1 LASLLG
7 PVLAAASTMAARP
20 TASMVALFCSGWV
33 DFQRT
38 ACRTEGRG
46 AVDRAMEMAGRMVE
60 LKHGLAL
67 HSCLES
73 RGAAVRRCGN
83 AWNKDAM
90 PAGVGEEQCLCLFLM
105 LESMTFPS
113 AVVRWRQR

>member
-1 LASLLG
+1 
-7 PVLAAASTMAARP
+7 MAARP
-20 TASMVALFCSGWV
+20 AASMVALFCSGWV

-46 AVDRAMEMAGRMVE
+46 AADRAMETVGRMVE

-83 AWNKDAM
+83 AWSKDAM
-90 PAGVGEEQCLCLFLM
+90 GGGCG
-105 LESMTFPS
+105 
-113 AVVRWRQR
+113 

>member
-1 LASLLG
+1 MASLLG
-7 PVLAAASTMAARP
+7 PVLAAASTMADRP
-20 TASMVALFCSGWV
+20 AASMVALFCSGWV

-38 ACRTEGRG
+38 ACRPEGRG
-46 AVDRAMEMAGRMVE
+46 AVDRAMEMAGRIVE

-67 HSCLES
+67 HRCLES

-90 PAGVGEEQCLCLFLM
+90 PAGEGEEQCL
-105 LESMTFPS
+105 S
-113 AVVRWRQR
+113 

>member
-1 LASLLG
+1 
-7 PVLAAASTMAARP
+7 
-20 TASMVALFCSGWV
+20 
-33 DFQRT
+33 
-38 ACRTEGRG
+38 
-46 AVDRAMEMAGRMVE
+46 MEMAGRTVE

-90 PAGVGEEQCLCLFLM
+90 PAGEGEEQCPFSKTWT

>member
-1 LASLLG
+1 
-7 PVLAAASTMAARP
+7 
-20 TASMVALFCSGWV
+20 
-33 DFQRT
+33 
-38 ACRTEGRG
+38 
-46 AVDRAMEMAGRMVE
+46 MEMAGRMVE